1 MSDPLQSASNSAIP
15 QPQERQEDNPQSSAA
30 MSGKHVTAENQDKHL
45 ATASTGIQPDQAHAA
60 RVVRPVYAEIGT
72 ELSSQNNPS
81 AKHSLPAQT
90 RNDTDKRTSL
100 NSASPDTLEPNA
112 VRLQI
117 KILKNAIT
125 IVEKKIHEALQHS
138 HRNPGKLFDSIQD
151 CYFKSWCLQRLL
163 LRWENPPPDI
173 KTEHVNQLIS
183 DFHNR
188 FVYFLVL
195 CQPTSRDQ
203 RQDLLFMCLWYLHCG
218 DQRGEKHSANYQHIC
233 RKSASLFFVSSFS
246 SLDQAIAKKRICGP
260 LRDNPSYG
268 TDYISRFLFNYLTE
282 MVLPSSTYSI
292 HCNRIIANISQQL
305 QTDPLF
311 QGEGKESYLAP
322 ILLFFGEKKDTPANT
337 NTLKEPHQPANTNT
351 LKEPHQ
357 PATNYQFSP
366 ASYMINN
373 IGISPFQTSSPAAA
387 LTVLEQI
394 YRNRQLS
401 DVCEDVGNQNTAYAQ
416 SVNPYHLAIYAL
428 FQFLADNN
436 SDTSILAIVNDDLKL
451 YLKALIHYLKDQWP
465 QAEKLAATS
474 QWPEAYWLLGHL
486 CHRRG
491 DLGGAIANIQKA
503 VDLGVESAMLQL
515 ANLLLKSPSPD
526 PERVDNLILEAV
538 NYHKLVSSET
548 HAMRICHFGA
558 QLQLARQW
566 QGDEL
571 FNTPPS
577 TGKKKSKGKS
587 RNKKK
592 GPIQPPAP
600 QHLTRSQLAQI
611 NLLCIEAITSLD
623 YDCALQLLVD
633 ASQKVS
639 WDFQR
644 ASLAIMDLWRL
655 SEMSY
660 DTDYLHLR
668 HKLTAYE
675 GQSLTISVLRQDSEL
690 IRTHGLSPQED
701 DNISLTD
708 DVTAISENLGNWI
721 INKSL
726 GWLCLLHDT
735 PGAEEQW
742 RQTPETLARDQL
754 ENFEHSLCLTF
765 ITAFLLSTTAGIYK
779 YKSSR
784 CQDPDKAIQNR
795 NQSSQ
800 FFRAA
805 NEFYSWQTQL
815 NIDGRLKNRIDAAS
829 TLGGPQKHPK
839 TPGSQRLD
847 LQGRSA
853 EKPEQ
858 QPRSEQKD
866 TSNTVEGVVVD
877 MVNHTTSDAQNED
890 GRTERPERDR
900 NTTVV

>member
-1 MSDPLQSASNSAIP
+1 MSDPLQSASNCGMP
-15 QPQERQEDNPQSSAA
+15 RLQESQEDNPQRSAA
-30 MSGKHVTAENQDKHL
+30 VSGKHVAAENQDKHL
-45 ATASTGIQPDQAHAA
+45 ASPSTGIQPDQERAA
-60 RVVRPVYAEIGT
+60 RVVRPVNAEIGT

-81 AKHSLPAQT
+81 AKHCLPDQPG
-90 RNDTDKRTSL
+90 NDTDKRTSS
-100 NSASPDTLEPNA
+100 NSASPEAVKPNT

-151 CYFKSWCLQRLL
+151 CYYKSWCLQRLL
-163 LRWENPPPDI
+163 LQWEDPPPDI
-173 KTEHVNQLIS
+173 KTECVNQLIS

-188 FVYFLVL
+188 FVHFLVL
-195 CQPTSRDQ
+195 CQPTSQDQ
-203 RQDLLFMCLWYLHCG
+203 RQDLLFMCLWYLHCS
-218 DQRGEKHSANYQHIC
+218 DQREEKHSANFLHIC
-233 RKSASLFFVSSFS
+233 RKFASLFFVSPFS
-246 SLDQAIAKKRICGP
+246 SLDQAIAKKRIYGP
-260 LRDNPSYG
+260 LRNTPSCG
-268 TDYISRFLFNYLTE
+268 TDFLSRLLFKHLTE
-282 MVLPSSTYSI
+282 KVLPISNYSI
-292 HCNRIIANISQQL
+292 HCDRITANIRQQL
-305 QTDPLF
+305 LTDPLF
-311 QGEGKESYLAP
+311 QGEEEESHFAP
-322 ILLFFGEKKDTPANT
+322 ILLFFGENKATPANT
-337 NTLKEPHQPANTNT
+337 NTLKES
-351 LKEPHQ
+351 LQ

-366 ASYMINN
+366 ANYVINN
-373 IGISPFQTSSPAAA
+373 IGITPFQSSSPAAA

-394 YRNRQLS
+394 YRHRQLS
-401 DVCEDVGNQNTAYAQ
+401 DVCEDVGNQSTTYAQ
-416 SVNPYHLAIYAL
+416 SVNPYHLTIYAL

-436 SDTSILAIVNDDLKL
+436 SDTIILAIVNDDLKL
-451 YLKALIHYLKDQWP
+451 YLIALIHYLKAQWP
-465 QAEKLAATS
+465 QAEKLAAAS

-503 VDLGVESAMLQL
+503 VDLGVESAVLQL

-526 PERVDNLILEAV
+526 PERVDNLIIEAV
-538 NYHKLVSSET
+538 NYHKIISSET

-558 QLQLARQW
+558 QLQLTRQW

-611 NLLCIEAITSLD
+611 NLLCVEAMCSLD
-623 YDCALQLLVD
+623 YGGALQLLVD

-655 SEMSY
+655 LEMHY
-660 DTDYLHLR
+660 DTDYLHLQ
-668 HKLTAYE
+668 HKLAANE

-690 IRTHGLSPQED
+690 IRAHGLSPQED

-708 DVTAISENLGNWI
+708 DVIAIRENLGNWI

-742 RQTPETLARDQL
+742 RQTPESLARQQL

-765 ITAFLLSTTAGIYK
+765 ITALLLSITASIYK
-779 YKSSR
+779 CKSSQ
-784 CQDPDKAIQNR
+784 CQDPDQATRNI

-805 NEFYSWQTQL
+805 NEFHNWQNHL
-815 NIDGRLKNRIDAAS
+815 NNDGRLKTRIEAAS

-847 LQGRSA
+847 SQGRSA

-858 QPRSEQKD
+858 QSRSDQKD

-877 MVNHTTSDAQNED
+877 MVNHTTSDAQNENS
-890 GRTERPERDR
+890 RAERPERDS